1 MGRKLSDKF
10 RGFVFD
16 ESPDNGNEDV
26 IKTLNLVV
34 AQGNIEYQ
42 ILLDDELGEP
52 YFYECMRLA
61 YNVIK
66 SFEVEELEE

>member
-1 MGRKLSDKF
+1 MNQELSDKF

-34 AQGNIEYQ
+34 AQGKYRDWET
-42 ILLDDELGEP
+42 D
-52 YFYECMRLA
+52 R
-61 YNVIK
+61 K
-66 SFEVEELEE
+66 SVV